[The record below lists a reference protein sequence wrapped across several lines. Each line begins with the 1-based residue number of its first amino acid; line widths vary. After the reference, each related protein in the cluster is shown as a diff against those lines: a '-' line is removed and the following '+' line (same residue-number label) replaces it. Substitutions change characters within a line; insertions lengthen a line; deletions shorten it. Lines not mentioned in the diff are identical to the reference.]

1 MKRKLLTQMRHEL
14 PGNIWLVVELA
25 IISVIL
31 WLACSQLYMI
41 VKIYQPD
48 EHYDISKDY
57 ILTVKK
63 VPADGEEEPDDQR
76 MAGDYAVL
84 LNRLRN
90 MPHVKAVGGTSN
102 GIPYEFN
109 YFGNSFYDVIDG
121 DTIVY
126 NGNQRYYDSEAI
138 KIMGLTGTRGETPEQ
153 IAAELE
159 KGNIIISTIEY
170 MEGFEDNGSPAPRID
185 AERLRG
191 HLLNCSYGGTFQ
203 TSMIQIRPVRRADY
217 EPTHNNGTILRHLDG
232 IASELLVRVE
242 PGKEKEFEDMVK
254 SKPLREGTIVFADLT
269 TVAERREKSNV
280 QVNIATFN
288 SAMQSGFFLLLA
300 FLGIL
305 GTYWFRVQERIPE
318 VAIRKVNGATKL
330 DILRRLFGESMILLA
345 VATALALAAEWL
357 LLDKELISE
366 TIMQMHRH
374 WLYASMAIT
383 TCALSVIVLAAI
395 YIPARKAMKTDP
407 AVALKDQ

>member
-1 MKRKLLTQMRHEL
+1 MRHEL
-14 PGNIWLVVELA
+14 SGNIWLVVELA

-57 ILTVKK
+57 ILAVKE
-63 VPADGEEEPDDQR
+63 VPVDGEEEPDADR
-76 MAGDYAVL
+76 MKSDYTVL

-90 MPHVKAVGGTSN
+90 MPHVKAVGGTRN
-102 GIPYEFN
+102 GIPYAFN

-121 DTIVY
+121 DTVVY

-170 MEGFEDNGSPAPRID
+170 MDGFEDNESPDTRID
-185 AERLRG
+185 AGRLRG
-191 HLLNCSYGGTFQ
+191 RLLNCSYGGTFQ
-203 TSMIQIRPVRRADY
+203 TSVIQIKPIRRADY
-217 EPTHNNGTILRHLDG
+217 EPTHSNGTILRQLNG
-232 IASELLVRVE
+232 IASELLVRVD
-242 PGKEKEFEDMVK
+242 PGNEKEFEDMVN
-254 SKPLREGTIVFADLT
+254 SHPLREGTIAFADLT

-280 QVNIATFN
+280 QIDIVTFN

-318 VAIRKVNGATKL
+318 VAIRKVNGATNL

-345 VATALALAAEWL
+345 VATAIALVAEWQ
-357 LLDKELISE
+357 LLDRELVSDSIL
-366 TIMQMHRH
+366 QMSRR

-383 TCALSVIVLAAI
+383 SCALGVIVLAAI